1 MYTVPMK
8 SSPEP
13 AVRRAAADSMRSK
26 AYLYIQRRIAA
37 GDLPAGSTL
46 SELALA
52 KELGSSRTPV
62 REAIGQLV
70 AEGFLE
76 QTPNRG
82 AVVIQLNRQDIV
94 ELYELREA
102 LEVYAVGKAAREPL
116 RASELQRLEEL
127 ADEILAL
134 KKELEESR
142 ADALNAKQMHRFVV
156 CDLGFHT
163 LLMRMAGNSRILK
176 VVNET
181 RLLIR
186 IFAIRRNGHRAIE
199 LEQIHRQ
206 HRDILQAVADRQP
219 DRAMALLSDHIQIS
233 RRERLEVFDN
243 WDRENSLRRTAPDFF
258 DLPLIAE
265 SR

>member
-1 MYTVPMK
+1 MKKTV
-8 SSPEP
+8 ERARP
-13 AVRRAAADSMRSK
+13 AGADSMRSK
-26 AYLYIQRRIAA
+26 AYLHIQRKIATGELAA
-37 GDLPAGSTL
+37 GGAL

-52 KELGSSRTPV
+52 KELGSSRTPI

-82 AVVIQLNRQDIV
+82 AVVIQLSRQDIV

-116 RASELQRLEEL
+116 RAWELERLQSL
-127 ADEILAL
+127 ADEILVLQA
-134 KKELEESR
+134 ELEKSG
-142 ADALNAKQMHRFVV
+142 ADALDPRQMHRFMI

-163 LLMRMAGNSRILK
+163 LLMRMAGNARILK

-186 IFAIRRNGHRAIE
+186 IFAIRRTGHRAVE
-199 LEQIHRQ
+199 LDQIHRH
-206 HRDILQAVADRQP
+206 HREILDAVAGRQP
-219 DRAMALLSDHIQIS
+219 ERAMQLISDHIQIS
-233 RRERLEVFDN
+233 RRERLDAFDH
-243 WDRENSLRRTAPDFF
+243 WDDENSLRRTAPEFF

>member
-1 MYTVPMK
+1 MK
-8 SSPEP
+8 SSPESSG
-13 AVRRAAADSMRSK
+13 RRLTADSMRSK
-26 AYLYIQRRIAA
+26 AYLHIQRKIAA
-37 GDLPAGSTL
+37 GDLPAGSAL

-82 AVVIQLNRQDIV
+82 AVVIQLSRQDIV

-116 RASELQRLEEL
+116 RASELQRLEGL

-134 KKELEESR
+134 KAELEQSR
-142 ADALNAKQMHRFVV
+142 AEALNAKQMHRFMI

-186 IFAIRRNGHRAIE
+186 IFAIRRNGHRVIE
-199 LEQIHRQ
+199 LDQIHRQ
-206 HRDILQAVADRQP
+206 HRDILQSVADRQP
-219 DRAMALLSDHIQIS
+219 ERAMALISDHIQIS
-233 RRERLEVFDN
+233 RRERLEAFDH

>member
-1 MYTVPMK
+1 MYTTIMK
-8 SSPEP
+8 KSAERQP
-13 AVRRAAADSMRSK
+13 AGPDSMRSK
-26 AYLYIQRRIAA
+26 AYLHIQRKIAA
-37 GDLPAGSTL
+37 GELAAGGAL

-52 KELGSSRTPV
+52 KELGSSRTPI

-82 AVVIQLNRQDIV
+82 AVVIQLSRQDII

-116 RASELQRLEEL
+116 RAWELERLQGL
-127 ADEILAL
+127 ADEILVL
-134 KKELEESR
+134 KAELEKSG
-142 ADALNAKQMHRFVV
+142 ADALNQKQMHRFMV
-156 CDLGFHT
+156 CDLSFHT
-163 LLMRMAGNSRILK
+163 LLMRMAGNARILK

-186 IFAIRRNGHRAIE
+186 IFAIRRSGHRAVE
-199 LEQIHRQ
+199 LEQIQRH
-206 HRDILQAVADRQP
+206 HCEILQAVADRQP
-219 DRAMALLSDHIQIS
+219 ERAMQLISDHIQIS
-233 RRERLEVFDN
+233 RRERLDDFDH
-243 WDRENSLRRTAPDFF
+243 WDGENSLRRTAPEFF

>member
-1 MYTVPMK
+1 MK
-8 SSPEP
+8 KPVERHTGRSG
-13 AVRRAAADSMRSK
+13 ADSMRSK
-26 AYLYIQRRIAA
+26 AYLHIQRKIAA
-37 GDLPAGSTL
+37 GELPAGSAL

-52 KELGSSRTPV
+52 KELGSSRTPI

-82 AVVIQLNRQDIV
+82 AIVKQLTRQDVI

-116 RASELQRLEEL
+116 RASELERLQGL

-134 KKELEESR
+134 KAELEKGR
-142 ADALNAKQMHRFVV
+142 AETLNSSQMHRFMT

-163 LLMRMAGNSRILK
+163 LLLRMAGNSRILK

-186 IFAIRRNGHRAIE
+186 IFAIRRTGHRAIE
-199 LEQIHRQ
+199 LDQIHGQ
-206 HRDILQAVADRQP
+206 HRQILQAVADRQP
-219 DRAMALLSDHIQIS
+219 EHAMRLISDHIQIS
-233 RRERLEVFDN
+233 RRERLDAFDH
-243 WDRENSLRRTAPDFF
+243 WDRENSLRNTLPEFF
-258 DLPLIAE
+258 TLPPFAE